1 MTKAEMI
8 STIAEKNE
16 LTKAQAER
24 VFNSVFDMFT
34 SELAKGNDVAISGF
48 GSFKVTK
55 RAARDGRNPQ
65 TGETI
70 HIAARK
76 AVAFKAGK
84 ALKDVVNKLIIKY

>member
-34 SELAKGNDVAISGF
+34 SELAKGNDVSVNGF
-48 GSFKVTK
+48 GTFKVAE

-65 TGETI
+65 TETI

-84 ALKDVVNKLIIKY
+84 ALKDVVNK